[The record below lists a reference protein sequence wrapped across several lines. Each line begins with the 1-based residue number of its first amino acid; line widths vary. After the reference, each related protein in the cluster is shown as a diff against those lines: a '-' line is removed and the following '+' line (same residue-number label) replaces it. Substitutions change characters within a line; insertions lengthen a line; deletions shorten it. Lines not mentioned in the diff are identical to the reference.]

1 VQNPGSEGGVP
12 AGQEVE
18 VSVDEV
24 VARARD
30 DDVRLVR
37 FLYCDPSGVIRGK
50 NVHIDRLAS
59 RMREGIGLTRAQNA
73 INMLEDFVVIEGLEP
88 VGEIRLV
95 PDPDTYTNLPWVP
108 RTASLLCDQLDH
120 DWTDWGCC
128 PRSFLKR
135 VVADAGEAG
144 IRVKA
149 SFENEFYLAQEV
161 NGVVGPYGNG
171 PVYSSAGMDRVAYVM
186 DDIVSALEIQ
196 ELEVEQAINEYGPG
210 QQEIAIR
217 YADALR
223 AADNQLKFRDTV
235 RGVAEVQ
242 HELIAS
248 FAAKPFADGIG
259 SGAHIHFSLWSADG
273 SQNLLYDAQAGDR
286 LLSETGRRF
295 VAGVLDHL
303 PALVAL
309 TCPSFNSY
317 ERLRPGA
324 WAGSTV
330 SWGPDNR
337 ECSVR
342 VASPFRGREM
352 ESTNIELK
360 ACDPSCN
367 PYLALGGLILAGL
380 DGLRRELQPP
390 EAATKDPAR
399 MSAEER
405 KRCGIAPLPASLAE
419 ALANLQAD
427 AVLYPA
433 LGDLLGRCLVG
444 VRAAEISSLEAM
456 TPDQAR
462 LAHLRVF

>member
-1 VQNPGSEGGVP
+1 MG
-12 AGQEVE
+12 AT
-18 VSVDEV
+18 VDDV
-24 VARARD
+24 VARAKQD
-30 DDVRLVR
+30 GVRLVR
-37 FLYCDPSGVIRGK
+37 FLYCDPSGIIRGK
-50 NVHIDRLAS
+50 NVHVDRLAG
-59 RMREGIGLTRAQNA
+59 RMLEGVGLTRAQNA
-73 INMLEDFVVIEGLEP
+73 INMLEQLVSIEGMAP
-88 VGEIRLV
+88 VGEIRIV
-95 PDPDTYTNLPWVP
+95 PDPETYSRLPWVP
-108 RTASLLCDQLDH
+108 RTAGLLCDQLDH
-120 DWTDWGCC
+120 NGIEWGCC

-135 VVADAGEAG
+135 VVASAADAGL
-144 IRVKA
+144 RVMA
-149 SFENEFYLAQEV
+149 SFENEFYLAEEV
-161 NGVVGPYGNG
+161 DGVVRPFGNG

-186 DDIVSALEIQ
+186 DDIVSALEVQ
-196 ELEVEQAINEYGPG
+196 GMEVEQAINEYGPG

-242 HELIAS
+242 HDLVAS

-259 SGAHIHFSLWSADG
+259 SGAHIHFSLWTTDASE
-273 SQNLLYDAQAGDR
+273 NLLYDPAAGDG

-317 ERLRPGA
+317 ERLQPRA

-330 SWGPDNR
+330 SWGLDNR

-342 VASPFRGREM
+342 IASPFRGRES

-367 PYLALGGLILAGL
+367 PYLALGGLIAAGL
-380 DGLRRELQPP
+380 DGIRRQLEPP
-390 EAATKDPAR
+390 EPATKDPSL
-399 MSAEER
+399 MSPEER
-405 KRCGIAPLPASLAE
+405 QRCGIVPLPLSLRE

-427 AVLYPA
+427 PVLFPA
-433 LGDLLGRCLVG
+433 LGDLLGRCIVA
-444 VRAAEISSLEAM
+444 VRTAEIATLEAM
-456 TPDQAR
+456 TPDDAR

>member
-1 VQNPGSEGGVP
+1 MG
-12 AGQEVE
+12 AT
-18 VSVDEV
+18 VDDV
-24 VARARD
+24 VARAKQD
-30 DDVRLVR
+30 GVRLVR

-50 NVHIDRLAS
+50 NVHVDRLAG
-59 RMREGIGLTRAQNA
+59 RMLEGVGLTRAQNA
-73 INMLEDFVVIEGLEP
+73 INMLEQLVSIEGMAP
-88 VGEIRLV
+88 VGEIRIV
-95 PDPDTYTNLPWVP
+95 PDPETYSRLPWVP
-108 RTASLLCDQLDH
+108 RTAGLLCDQLDH
-120 DWTDWGCC
+120 DWSEWGCC

-135 VVADAGEAG
+135 VVANAAEAG
-144 IRVKA
+144 IRVMA
-149 SFENEFYLAQEV
+149 SFENEFYLAEEV
-161 NGVVGPYGNG
+161 DGTVRPFGNG

-186 DDIVSALEIQ
+186 DDIVSALEVQ
-196 ELEVEQAINEYGPG
+196 GMEVEQAINEYGPG

-242 HELIAS
+242 HDLVAS

-259 SGAHIHFSLWSADG
+259 SGAHIHFSLWTTDANE
-273 SQNLLYDAQAGDR
+273 NLLYDPAAGDG
-286 LLSETGRRF
+286 LLSGTGRRF

-317 ERLRPGA
+317 ERLQPRA

-330 SWGPDNR
+330 SWGLDNR

-342 VASPFRGREM
+342 IASPFRGRES

-367 PYLALGGLILAGL
+367 PYLALGGLIAAGL
-380 DGLRRELQPP
+380 DGIRRQLEPP
-390 EAATKDPAR
+390 EPATKDPSR
-399 MSAEER
+399 MSPEER
-405 KRCGIAPLPASLAE
+405 QRCGIAPLPLSLRE

-427 AVLYPA
+427 PVLFPA
-433 LGDLLGRCLVG
+433 LGDLLGRCIVD
-444 VRAAEISSLEAM
+444 VRRAEIETLESM
-456 TPDQAR
+456 TPDDAR

>member
-1 VQNPGSEGGVP
+1 MQNPGSEGGVP
-12 AGQEVE
+12 AGQEVD

-50 NVHIDRLAS
+50 NVHIDRLAA

-135 VVADAGEAG
+135 VVADADEAG
-144 IRVKA
+144 VRVKA

-248 FAAKPFADGIG
+248 FAAKPFAEGIG

-330 SWGPDNR
+330 SWGLDNR

-380 DGLRRELQPP
+380 DGIRREQQPP
-390 EAATKDPAR
+390 EAATRDPAR

-405 KRCGIAPLPASLAE
+405 KRCGILPLPASLAE

-444 VRAAEISSLEAM
+444 VRTAEISSLEAM

>member
-1 VQNPGSEGGVP
+1 MGVT
-12 AGQEVE
+12 VE
-18 VSVDEV
+18 DV
-24 VARARD
+24 VAQARED
-30 DDVRLVR
+30 GVRLVR

-50 NVHIDRLAS
+50 NVHVDRLAI
-59 RMREGIGLTRAQNA
+59 RMRGGVGLTRAQNA
-73 INMLEDFVVIEGLEP
+73 INMLEQFVPIAGMEP
-88 VGEIRLV
+88 VGEIRIV
-95 PDPDTYTNLPWVP
+95 PDPDTYSRLDWVP
-108 RTASLLCDQLDH
+108 RTASLLCDQLGH
-120 DWTDWGCC
+120 DWTDWGGC

-135 VVADAGEAG
+135 AIAAAAEAG
-144 IRVKA
+144 IRVMA
-149 SFENEFYLAQEV
+149 SFENEFYLAEEID
-161 NGVVGPYGNG
+161 GVVRPYGNG
-171 PVYSSAGMDRVAYVM
+171 PVYSSAGMDRVAHVM
-186 DDIVSALEIQ
+186 DDIVSALEAQ
-196 ELEVEQAINEYGPG
+196 EMEVEQAINEYGPG

-242 HELIAS
+242 HDLIAS
-248 FAAKPFADGIG
+248 FAPKPFADGVG
-259 SGAHIHFSLWSADG
+259 SGAHVHFSLWSTDG
-273 SQNLLYDAQAGDR
+273 TENLLYDPAAGER
-286 LLSETGRRF
+286 LLSPVGRHF

-317 ERLRPGA
+317 ERLQPRA

-330 SWGPDNR
+330 SWGLDNR

-380 DGLRRELQPP
+380 SGIRRGIEPP
-390 EAATKDPAR
+390 EPAAKDPSW
-399 MSAEER
+399 MSPEEQR
-405 KRCGIAPLPASLAE
+405 RSGIRPLPSSLRE

-427 AVLYPA
+427 PVLFPA
-433 LGDLLGRCLVG
+433 LGDLLGRGLVA
-444 VRAAEISSLEAM
+444 VRAAELEALEAM

>member
-1 VQNPGSEGGVP
+1 M
-12 AGQEVE
+12 
-18 VSVDEV
+18 SVDEV
-24 VARARD
+24 AARARED
-30 DDVRLVR
+30 GVRLVR

-50 NVHIDRLAS
+50 NVHIDRLAT
-59 RMREGIGLTRAQNA
+59 RMREGVGLTRAQNA
-73 INMLEDFVVIEGLEP
+73 VNMLEDFVEIEGLEP
-88 VGEIRLV
+88 VGEIRVV

-108 RTASLLCDQLDH
+108 RTASLLCDQLGH

-128 PRSFLKR
+128 TRSFLKR
-135 VVADAGEAG
+135 VIGLAQEAG
-144 IRVKA
+144 IRVMA

-161 NGVVGPYGNG
+161 DGVVRPYGDG
-171 PVYSSAGMDRVAYVM
+171 PVYSSAGMDRVADVM
-186 DDIVSALEIQ
+186 DDIVTALELQ
-196 ELEVEQAINEYGPG
+196 GMEVEQAINEYGPG

-223 AADNQLKFRDTV
+223 ATDNQLKFRDTV

-242 HELIAS
+242 HQLIAS

-273 SQNLLYDAQAGDR
+273 DQNLLYDATAGER

-317 ERLRPGA
+317 ERLQPRA

-330 SWGPDNR
+330 SWGLDNR

-390 EAATKDPAR
+390 EPSTKDPSR
-399 MSAEER
+399 MTAEER
-405 KRCGIAPLPASLAE
+405 TRSGIMPLPGSLTE
-419 ALANLQAD
+419 ALAYLQAD
-427 AVLYPA
+427 TVLFPA

-444 VRAAEISSLEAM
+444 VRTAEVASLEAM

>member
-50 NVHIDRLAS
+50 NVHIDRLAA

-95 PDPDTYTNLPWVP
+95 PDLGTYTNLPWVP

-135 VVADAGEAG
+135 VVADAEQAG
-144 IRVKA
+144 IRVMA

-330 SWGPDNR
+330 SWGLDNR

-380 DGLRRELQPP
+380 DGIRREQQPP
-390 EAATKDPAR
+390 EAATRDPAR

-405 KRCGIAPLPASLAE
+405 KRCGILPLPASLAE

-444 VRAAEISSLEAM
+444 VRTAEISSLEAM